1 MKQRP
6 AAGGQLRQQAV
17 AAGGGSGGR
26 AALTFSAWSSMV
38 VIVRCTERSA
48 LIAWSGAAA
57 HGAHAD
63 GPVR

>member
-1 MKQRP
+1 MEQRP
-6 AAGGQLRQQAV
+6 AAGGQLRQQAA
-17 AAGGGSGGR
+17 AAGGGGGR

-57 HGAHAD
+57 RGAHAD